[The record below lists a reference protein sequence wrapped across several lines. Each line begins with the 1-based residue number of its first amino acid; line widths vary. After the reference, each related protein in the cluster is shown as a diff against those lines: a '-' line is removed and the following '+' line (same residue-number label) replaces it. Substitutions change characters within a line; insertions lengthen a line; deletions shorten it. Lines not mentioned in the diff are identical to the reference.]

1 MAQRVILVTG
11 AARGVGAAVCRHFAT
26 LGYDIVVNYNNSALQ
41 AEKLVEEISAHAR
54 TALHQAD
61 ISNPD
66 SVKALMD
73 FCLQKFGRLDVL
85 VNNASYSS
93 NKSWNVT
100 LENIDWS
107 EWQKT
112 IDVDLKGTMLCSHAA
127 YPIMKAQGTGKIIN
141 FSSSAALQGDVPTY
155 FYTAAKCAIVGITRG
170 LARAM
175 APEVRVNCIAPGS
188 IATDWIEKWK
198 LTPQDINVIV
208 GETPLRRIGRPD
220 EVAKLVELLASD
232 DCAFMTGQ
240 TFVIDGGILML

>member
-1 MAQRVILVTG
+1 MPQRVILVTG

-26 LGYDIVVNYNNSALQ
+26 LGYDVVVNYNYSAAQ

-54 TALHQAD
+54 TALFQAD

-66 SVKALMD
+66 SVKALID
-73 FCLQKFGRLDVL
+73 FCMKQYGRLDVL

-93 NKSWNVT
+93 QKSWNVT
-100 LENIDWS
+100 LENIDWQ

-127 YPIMKAQGTGKIIN
+127 YPIMKAQGSGKIVN

-155 FYTAAKCAIVGITRG
+155 FYTAAKSAIVGITRG

-198 LTPQDINVIV
+198 LTPQDINLIV

-220 EVAKLVELLASD
+220 EVAKLVEMLVSD
-232 DCAFMTGQ
+232 DCAFITGQ
-240 TFVIDGGILML
+240 TIVIDGGILML